1 MEQNITNNLKQNLNL
16 YKHKKSKA
24 WKMNIKFWESNE
36 GQRRRDRSR
45 K

>member
-1 MEQNITNNLKQNLNL
+1 MEQNISNNLKQNLNL
-16 YKHKKSKA
+16 YKYKKSKA
-24 WKMNIKFWESNE
+24 CEMDIKCWESNE